1 MEAIREYLSNLFMN
15 MPETPDVLRA
25 KAELMEMMEDKYE
38 ELIKEGKTEKEAIG
52 IVISEFGNLEELAK
66 ELGIDSYMK
75 AADDSNRNAKNNQNT
90 EFHGMTWQQT
100 DMISFIRYS
109 WSHAWYVAIGVL
121 LCIVAPFF
129 ASILEG
135 AQDAGYISELVE
147 NVLDPCI
154 VLGMVAVAVVLFCL
168 ASSMRKRA
176 GKLKK
181 KSIMITK
188 EADLYL
194 RDRKEK
200 DENRRLILRV
210 IGIFLCIVSVIPSSA
225 NYAGN
230 PLLKEILDSSVLLIV
245 GIAVLMLVL
254 SASVGNRYKELQ
266 KAVIGVTDETTGSNC
281 GSEAFSV
288 PGKKMPLAFLIGFI
302 VLAIAII
309 AGGVVLSVRFAFKQ
323 YNESTTVVKDGT
335 VFSADEVNEIRTDLD
350 VCNVTFKLSDED
362 EIRVGYEGDESAI
375 PEISDENGVLRIVDG
390 RNWHV
395 NILGF
400 FQKGMKRE
408 VTVFIPKEKTDLVYQ
423 LTLDVG
429 NMNVEN
435 ITGKSLSLEVDAGNI
450 DGTNV
455 AFEKAVVEVD
465 AGNVTL
471 AGNISDLSSEIDA
484 GNFEF
489 DAKESLEMYSLNLHT
504 ELGNVHVD
512 NKKQGNDYE
521 VTGSAQYRVQAK
533 VDAGNITIK

>member
-38 ELIKEGKTEKEAIG
+38 ELLKDGKSEKEAIG
-52 IVISEFGNLEELAK
+52 IVISEFGNLEEIAK

-75 AADDSNRNAKNNQNT
+75 AADGSDGNENSKKST
-90 EFHGMTWQQT
+90 EFHGVTWKQT
-100 DMISFIRYS
+100 DMISYIRYS
-109 WSHAWYVAIGVL
+109 FSHAWYVAVGVL

-154 VLGMVAVAVVLFCL
+154 VLGMVAIAVVLFCL

-210 IGIFLCIVSVIPSSA
+210 VGIFLCIVSVIPSSA

-281 GSEAFSV
+281 DSEAFSV

-302 VLAIAII
+302 ILAIAII
-309 AGGVVLSVRFAFKQ
+309 AGSVVLSVRFAFKQ
-323 YNESTTVVKDGT
+323 YNGSTAVVSDDT
-335 VFSADEVNEIRTDLD
+335 VFSADEVHEIRTDLD

-362 EIRVGYEGDESAI
+362 EIKVGYEGDESAM
-375 PEISDENGVLRIVDG
+375 PEISDKNGVLRIVDG

-395 NILGF
+395 NILGL
-400 FQKGMKRE
+400 FQKDMKRE

-435 ITGKSLSLEVDAGNI
+435 ITGKSLSMEVDAGNI

-471 AGNISDLSSEIDA
+471 AGDISDLSSEIDA

-489 DAKESLEMYSLNLHT
+489 DAKESLDMYSLNLHT

-521 VTGSAQYRVQAK
+521 VTGSAQRLVQAK
-533 VDAGNITIK
+533 LDAGNITIK